1 MKDKLSPGPF
11 PSWDDF
17 RFFLAT
23 SSAGSFSK
31 AASELG
37 VTQPTISR
45 RIENLEHRLGVRLF
59 DRLPNGVA
67 LTTEGESI
75 LDAAR
80 HIETTVLEIQRNVH
94 GSDKRMEG
102 MVRISVTDGLATYWL
117 TPQLGRLQERHP
129 GISIE
134 FQCSIEPAD
143 ALKMETDLS
152 IRYQRPNAAD
162 LIAMKLGTLH
172 FVPWASPDY
181 IARNGAP
188 TTPEELMRHRL
199 LDHQSYAFD
208 AGAGQWNDWFALAR
222 AANLVSYV
230 TNSSASM
237 LSAIQSG
244 LGIGMLPTYVCEC
257 VEGIVPLSL
266 DLRTY
271 SNIWLT
277 YHPNIQGTA
286 RVREVI
292 DWIKSVFDH
301 KTWRWFSD
309 EFHPPRMPPHK
320 PRSIAQAS

>member
-1 MKDKLSPGPF
+1 
-11 PSWDDF
+11 
-17 RFFLAT
+17 
-23 SSAGSFSK
+23 
-31 AASELG
+31 
-37 VTQPTISR
+37 
-45 RIENLEHRLGVRLF
+45 LGVRLF

-80 HIETTVLEIQRNVH
+80 HIENTVLEIQRNVH

-102 MVRISVTDGLATYWL
+102 TVRISVTDGLATYWL
-117 TPQLGRLQERHP
+117 TPQLSRLQERHP

-152 IRYQRPNAAD
+152 IRYQRPEAAD

-181 IARNGAP
+181 VERNGAP
-188 TTPEELMRHRL
+188 TTPEELLRHRL
-199 LDHQSYAFD
+199 LDHRSYDRDREF
-208 AGAGQWNDWFALAR
+208 GVWNDWFALAHV
-222 AANLVSYV
+222 ANLISYV

-266 DLRTY
+266 DLHT
-271 SNIWLT
+271 SSEIWLT

-292 DWIKSVFDH
+292 DWTKTVFDH
-301 KTWRWFSD
+301 RTWPWFRD
-309 EFHPPRMPPHK
+309 EFHPPKVPPNK

>member
-102 MVRISVTDGLATYWL
+102 TVRISVTDGLATYWL
-117 TPQLGRLQERHP
+117 TPQLNRLQERHP
-129 GISIE
+129 GIAIE

-152 IRYQRPNAAD
+152 IRYQRPVAAD
-162 LIAMKLGTLH
+162 LIAVKLGTLH

-188 TTPEELMRHRL
+188 TTPEELLRHRL

-208 AGAGQWNDWFALAR
+208 ANAGEWNDWFALAR
-222 AANLVSYV
+222 AANLISYI

-244 LGIGMLPTYVCEC
+244 LGIGMLPTYVGEC

-271 SNIWLT
+271 SEIWLT

-292 DWIKSVFDH
+292 DWIRSAFDH
-301 KTWRWFSD
+301 KSWRWFSD
-309 EFHPPRMPPHK
+309 EFHPPKVPPNK